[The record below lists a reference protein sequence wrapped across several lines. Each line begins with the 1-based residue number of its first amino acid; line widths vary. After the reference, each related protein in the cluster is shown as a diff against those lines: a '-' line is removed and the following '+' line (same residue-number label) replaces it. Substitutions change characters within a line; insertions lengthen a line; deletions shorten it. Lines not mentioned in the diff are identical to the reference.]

1 MPFSGQ
7 LWYIT
12 EAQDADTRLVRI
24 NDDGTGSTIVNDN
37 GVGGAGDNDF
47 PSSSVTDIGVDTAAG
62 FYFAIA
68 NTASPHNTNAFLVRG
83 NIDGSLNPT
92 VVVVDFPDTIIVN
105 TIKVDAINRKIYV
118 GVQDNF
124 GTDGAITGIRI
135 YTYTAAGAVTDVG
148 FLTTADSDNRPDA
161 GGYKILDPFDF
172 AIDHSIG
179 RLFYSDSVDGITSGL
194 WRLDLA
200 SPNTHTLMTTAA
212 QFPVDLT
219 GGQIM
224 DVEVD
229 ETTDLVYFTT
239 RSRFPSDVVPP
250 DPYPPYDASDN
261 ALWYISENATN
272 ATATRV
278 TLTGMPA
285 TFYGGDMAFDRSTR
299 QIYLESSETA
309 PGPDNR
315 IYVFQLNGAGTAATL
330 IRSINPALT
339 ITNAVIEG
347 LDFVDLP
354 ALDATGTAVAPTE
367 QAVNATILLTGA
379 PTIADTDGGYLTSA
393 TVQITGG
400 TFSSNENSTAD
411 DHLGYG
417 AGKQITGTIAGTGIS
432 VAWNAASETLT
443 LIGYDTIAHYQA
455 ALAGLV
461 YWATGDNPTNYG
473 ANSSRTLTWTVNDGT
488 QGVLAGSVN
497 SDTTTIN
504 LTAVNDAPVN
514 GTVSSATGNENTN
527 IAITGLSISD
537 VDANPA
543 AVMVTVTLGVT
554 KGVLTLRT
562 DVASGLVAG
571 DIAGNGSAAVT
582 VTATVNKINLTLA
595 ASNGLVFLGN
605 TNVSG
610 TDTLTVV
617 TSDGGAT
624 GSGGAQSDTDGYTI
638 TIIGSNDA
646 PTVSGDGTEVL
657 AATNE
662 DVAVA
667 VLTNTVST
675 LFSGQYSD
683 GDTDAFAG
691 VAVTANGSTAGTG
704 QWQYYN
710 GSNWVNIGAASTAAA
725 VTLAATSPLRF
736 LPASDFNGAAPTL
749 TVKLVDASGGALTN
763 GASVNTTT
771 SGGSTPYSTGTV
783 VLSHSVTASNDAP
796 AITGGT
802 AVSLASIGEDSAPG
816 AGQTISS
823 LFSSHFSDAKDTVGG
838 GSSANAFTGVAV
850 TANPATAAQ
859 GVYQYFDA
867 GSWHDLPAVSVSAA
881 FVLGASTLVRF
892 VPAANYSGTAPA
904 LSVSMIEDSAG
915 AVTTGQTLDVSTTG
929 GSTRYS
935 ASLSLNIVVTGTN
948 DAPVASGSATLTAV
962 NEDTAAPAG
971 QSVSTLFSANFSDP
985 DAGDTLAGVA
995 ITGNAASSQGV
1006 WQYFSASWITIGSP
1020 SEASALVLAAGTLVR
1035 FLPASNFNGA
1045 VPALTAYLIDSSG
1058 GAVTTG
1064 ATFDV
1069 SVNGGQTRFS
1079 DASISLTSSIT
1090 AVNDAPV
1097 VPATATTV
1105 GATEQTAA
1113 TLLGSVTVSDV
1124 DLDSRNSGSGDYGGT
1139 SFTVQRA
1146 SANAADT
1153 FAFAPG
1159 GLFTVSG
1166 GNLQAGG
1173 QTFATFTSAGGVLS
1187 ISFTSSAAT
1196 ATTALVNDVI
1206 THIRYTNASDAPP
1219 GSVTLNYGL
1228 NDGSP
1233 GGGQGPGA
1241 TGTAGGSVLVNITAA
1256 NDAHTGG
1263 ASITGTAAEDQVLT
1277 AVSTLADP
1285 DGIGTLHYQW
1295 QRDVGGGFVNV
1306 GADQATYTLG
1316 DGDIGGVVRVRIN
1329 YTDAGGTVE
1338 SGTSAAT
1345 GAVVATNDA
1354 PTGGVAITGTA
1365 TENQVLTASTVTLA
1379 DSDGLGTLHYQWQR
1393 NTGSGFTNVGTDQ
1406 ATYTLGDADYASLIR
1421 VVVSY
1426 TDGQGFANSATSSS
1440 TSAISGVNDAH
1451 TGGASIT
1458 GTPTENQ
1465 VLTAVSTL
1473 ADVDGLGTLHYQWQH
1488 DVGGGYVNVG
1498 TDQATYTLGDSD
1510 VGGIVRV
1517 VTSYTDGQNF
1527 AESATS
1533 VSTASITNVN
1543 DPHTGGASITGTAA
1557 EDQVL
1562 TAVSTLADSDGL
1574 GTLHYQ
1580 WQRDTGSGFVNVG
1593 SDQATYTLGGAD
1605 VGGVVRVVVAYTDD
1619 QGTPETAPSAAT
1631 TVVTPP
1637 NHPHTGGASIT
1648 GTQTEN
1654 QVLTAVSTLADS
1666 DGLGTLHYQW
1676 QHDVGSG
1683 YVNVGTDQATYTLGD
1698 ADVGGIVRVRIG
1710 YTDGQNFAESA
1721 TSAST
1726 AAITNVN
1733 DLPTGV
1739 VSITGAA
1746 AQGQTLTAANTLA
1759 DADGLGAIT
1768 YQWQENGT
1776 DIFGA
1781 TAASLVLA
1789 AAQLGKTITVRAS
1802 YTDGFGTPESVTSG
1816 PTPVVVS
1823 PAAPNNPPTGSVS
1836 IGGTPSQGQTLT
1848 ATNTISD
1855 ADGLGAVS
1863 YQWRRNGVAING
1875 AIAATLL
1882 LTQAQ
1887 VGSAI
1892 TVTARYTDLKG
1903 NSETLNSSATA
1914 PVANVNDDPTGS
1926 VAVAGPTTVGAI
1938 LTASS
1943 TLADLDGLGAISYQ
1957 WLRDGAD
1964 ITGAS
1969 GALYQITGADVG
1981 RAVSVRASYT
1991 DGFGHVEAAVSNGL
2005 VGEAGFTSNATI
2017 PPGASRVDLD
2027 GLRFDVAG
2035 SARSRI
2041 TLVADSLDGLPDP
2054 DANTATVRQFSQ
2066 SPGPSNDQGVE
2077 DAAGSLR
2084 FAVGLSGTG
2093 GTETFSLLLDRTIAQ
2108 NGYWV
2113 VDREGFWTNLAAP
2126 AHNGESAVSGSQGR
2140 LDFQITDGGEFD
2152 LDGAVNG
2159 AITSVG
2165 VVANMNFSLLGHTPD
2180 TGGSFVLF

>member
-1329 YTDAGGTVE
+1329 YTDQQGTPE
-1338 SGTSAAT
+1338 LATSTAT
-1345 GAVVATNDA
+1345 ATITSTNDA
-1354 PTGGVAITGTA
+1354 PTGGVSITGTQ
-1365 TENQVLTASTVTLA
+1365 TENQVLTAVSTLA

-1473 ADVDGLGTLHYQWQH
+1473 ADIDGLGTLHYQWQH

-1517 VTSYTDGQNF
+1517 VIS
-1527 AESATS
+1527 
-1533 VSTASITNVN
+1533 
-1543 DPHTGGASITGTAA
+1543 
-1557 EDQVL
+1557 
-1562 TAVSTLADSDGL
+1562 
-1574 GTLHYQ
+1574 
-1580 WQRDTGSGFVNVG
+1580 
-1593 SDQATYTLGGAD
+1593 
-1605 VGGVVRVVVAYTDD
+1605 
-1619 QGTPETAPSAAT
+1619 
-1631 TVVTPP
+1631 
-1637 NHPHTGGASIT
+1637 
-1648 GTQTEN
+1648 
-1654 QVLTAVSTLADS
+1654 
-1666 DGLGTLHYQW
+1666 
-1676 QHDVGSG
+1676 
-1683 YVNVGTDQATYTLGD
+1683 
-1698 ADVGGIVRVRIG
+1698 